1 MTTSTRRTPPLFSGI
16 GALLSRVF
24 AITPA
29 GTLLDA
35 IKQNQIVPFYQPF
48 FDSQTGKIAGIEVLA
63 RWKHPLYGH
72 ISPDTFIPL
81 AEKYNL
87 IALLTHQL
95 IQQVIADLQHR
106 VQFFPDGLYI
116 CLNLSA
122 HNCLDPR
129 FESDTVE
136 LLHKLDAGQVQVV
149 IEITERHPL
158 HFTPQLSEWFAT
170 LRKSNIAVALDDFG
184 TGYSNLS
191 YIHALAPEFIKI
203 DKLFVSQID
212 ENGDTRLVDSL
223 IELANK
229 MQLRIIAEGVE
240 TQCQADYLRGK
251 KIDFMQGYHF
261 SRAVHI
267 EELIRMTMLQ
277 KGHTTQ

>member
-1 MTTSTRRTPPLFSGI
+1 MTLSPKHSSSLFAGI
-16 GALLSRVF
+16 GALLSRAF
-24 AITPA
+24 TLTPA
-29 GTLLDA
+29 RTLLDA
-35 IKQNQIVPFYQPF
+35 INQRQIVPFYQPF

-63 RWKHPLYGH
+63 RWQHPLYGH

-95 IQQVIADLQHR
+95 IQQVIVDLQHR
-106 VQFFPDGLYI
+106 VHFFPDGMYI

-136 LLHKLDAGQVQVV
+136 LLHKLEASQVQVV

-170 LRKSNIAVALDDFG
+170 LRKSRIAVALDDFG

-203 DKLFVSQID
+203 DKLFVSQIG

-240 TQCQADYLRGK
+240 TQCQADYLREK

-261 SRAVHI
+261 SRAIHI
-267 EELIRMTMLQ
+267 EELVRMAMLQ
-277 KGHTTQ
+277 KGYFIQ